1 MEGRLW
7 RGSSPYLQASRL
19 AKGLLMREM
28 RGGDL
33 PLSGLTE
40 AHLPRAQ
47 EDALLQRVCLVMATA
62 NIYVARIMH

>member
-1 MEGRLW
+1 
-7 RGSSPYLQASRL
+7 
-19 AKGLLMREM
+19 MREM